1 MTMWRCAIAV
11 LVCALCLGGCAKA
24 VPEYNLYV
32 QAFDVQY
39 EQGNAVLDIF
49 AQSERIIV
57 RRRLD
62 RQSTTFEP
70 DKAAYY
76 VDGVDPPTTAAIRAA
91 LKALKNYNE
100 ALGGLASGEAVEV
113 LTSRFGT
120 LATNTATAVSVAG
133 VAVGGPASTAG
144 GEVLVAGVAR
154 SLEVAFPM
162 FKQAATAASREAF
175 RQQLVAAYPAMRE
188 VIVEVRKGTPL
199 IYETMRRS
207 LVQRGSLE
215 TASGLSAEGDRVMEK
230 NRQLVAAWVVS
241 MDKAL
246 VALDEAVAATRA
258 GGGTSARIA
267 SLTSASVELMVFA
280 EQMKAI
286 RLRPVER

>member
-1 MTMWRCAIAV
+1 
-11 LVCALCLGGCAKA
+11 
-24 VPEYNLYV
+24 VPEYDRYV

-49 AQSERIIV
+49 AQAERIIV

-76 VDGVDPPTTAAIRAA
+76 ADGVDPPTAAAIRAA
-91 LKALKNYNE
+91 LKALKNYND
-100 ALGGLASGEAVEV
+100 ALGGLTSGETVAV
-113 LTSRFGT
+113 LASRFGT
-120 LATNTATAVSVAG
+120 LAATTATAVSVAS
-133 VAVGGPASTAG
+133 VAVGGPAAVVG
-144 GEVLVAGVAR
+144 GEVLVAGVAG
-154 SLEVAFPM
+154 SLEAALPL

-188 VIVEVRKGTPL
+188 VIVEIRRGTPL

-215 TASGLSAEGDRVMEK
+215 TASGLSAESEQVMDK
-230 NRQLVAAWVVS
+230 NRQLIAAWVVS

-246 VALDEAVAATRA
+246 VALDEAVAAIRA
-258 GGGTSARIA
+258 GGGTSAR
-267 SLTSASVELMVFA
+267 TSALTDAPVELMAYA

-286 RLRPVER
+286 RPKPVER